1 MQPSRDRKG
10 ITMGL
15 LPTKMMKT
23 LEISI
28 HRSLTLAARNEA
40 PRNRAAAVRESV
52 TFSITYQRL
61 QRSMSKSA
69 ACVVALPRGRGSVT
83 GCVRAASVSGRVFPV
98 LGETLDEMRAT
109 KVFRQ
114 KQQESNDVGTNGFR
128 GFHIIEVLHYP

>member
-1 MQPSRDRKG
+1 MGVVVLTAQIIFDLTR
-10 ITMGL
+10 TGL
-15 LPTKMMKT
+15 LM
-23 LEISI
+23 E
-28 HRSLTLAARNEA
+28 AAT
-40 PRNRAAAVRESV
+40 VRESV

-114 KQQESNDVGTNGFR
+114 KQQESNAVGTNGFR